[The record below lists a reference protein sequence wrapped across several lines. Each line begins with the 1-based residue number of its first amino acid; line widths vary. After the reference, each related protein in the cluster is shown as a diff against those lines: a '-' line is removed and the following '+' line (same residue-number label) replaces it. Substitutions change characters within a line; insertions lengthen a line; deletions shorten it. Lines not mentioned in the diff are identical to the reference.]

1 MSRAFWNYAAA
12 VAYVAYTWD
21 VYGASQFLMT
31 AALIAGDADRGGFDE
46 RAAAKRDL
54 LRRKQA
60 NACAARPTS
69 EVTA

>member
-1 MSRAFWNYAAA
+1 MSRSFWNYAAA
-12 VAYVAYTWD
+12 A
-21 VYGASQFLMT
+21 VYIYANWATFGLANFIT
-31 AALIAGDADRGGFDE
+31 AAGFVMGAADRGGYDE

-60 NACAARPTS
+60 MACSARPTS